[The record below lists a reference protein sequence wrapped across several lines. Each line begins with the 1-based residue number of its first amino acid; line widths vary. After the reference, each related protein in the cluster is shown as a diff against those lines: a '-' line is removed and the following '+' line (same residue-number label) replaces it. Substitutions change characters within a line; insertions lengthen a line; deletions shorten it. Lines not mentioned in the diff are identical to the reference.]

1 MLQRREQR
9 PRYDGSHSACHK
21 WEPQLSGAPAR
32 PDNQDPSSPSIKLSA
47 HPIGGFC
54 ALSKK
59 LPLPQLIETEVAIDG
74 IKGNGMNAVF
84 GEAIHCV
91 AAEPHATFIRVEVI
105 EEEQEIAFETAVLG
119 RLRHGY
125 RVLQMRSRLGTRIE
139 LCFSL
144 VKIGFGDEAHMAM
157 TSRQVCADSPP
168 SCLMLGDSSLAT
180 ADCVHDRCDYKASC
194 Y

>member
-1 MLQRREQR
+1 MLAHGKHAVSECEASTSSLSN
-9 PRYDGSHSACHK
+9 GLNANVGKTFHCIAE
-21 WEPQLSGAPAR
+21 EPLATFLRVAVTNDRQ
-32 PDNQDPSSPSIKLSA
+32 
-47 HPIGGFC
+47 
-54 ALSKK
+54 
-59 LPLPQLIETEVAIDG
+59 EVA
-74 IKGNGMNAVF
+74 F
-84 GEAIHCV
+84 
-91 AAEPHATFIRVEVI
+91 EV
-105 EEEQEIAFETAVLG
+105 AVLG
-119 RLRHGY
+119 RLLHGY

-139 LCFSL
+139 LCFIL